1 MSLARVFSGL
11 FLSLLAAACASV
23 AGTKT
28 PAAEAAAH
36 REAAPGKPAFLAAD
50 IAGKSGAELDALL
63 GRPDLKRVEG
73 AGEFRRYAFAECA
86 LIVILYPDDQ
96 GVARAGKLDAG
107 ALVSGAEKP
116 DLDRCLAFGRATAP

>member
-1 MSLARVFSGL
+1 MSLARRLSGL

-23 AGTKT
+23 AGTKD
-28 PAAEAAAH
+28 PAGAITH
-36 REAAPGKPAFLAAD
+36 REEAPGKPAFIAAD
-50 IAGKSGAELDALL
+50 IAGRAGPELDALL

-73 AGEFRRYAFAECA
+73 AGEFRRYTFAECA
-86 LIVILYPDDQ
+86 LIVILYPDGT

-116 DLDRCLAFGRATAP
+116 DLDRCLAFGKPNAP